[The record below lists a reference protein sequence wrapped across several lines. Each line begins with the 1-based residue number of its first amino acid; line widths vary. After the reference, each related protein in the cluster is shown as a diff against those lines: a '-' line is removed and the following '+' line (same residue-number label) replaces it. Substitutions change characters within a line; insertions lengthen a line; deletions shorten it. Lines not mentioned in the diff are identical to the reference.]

1 MKYLNKIKEFTNSER
16 DHYKDL
22 YTDLILSIDNISE
35 LLDED
40 DYNSRFFIKKVHIIK
55 DYLDKLDDADYKA
68 DKKDFF
74 DFLKSDEKYKTE
86 VLNYKS
92 TIINDLKKLEL
103 CRKCKCL
110 KCISSCSFK
119 KCLNCLPSYYV
130 HNCNEMD
137 NCITKGLN
145 TITLYSN
152 DEERDVNFE
161 PLGLLEDLKENKYYI
176 YLVENNNRNN
186 QHILEYIKYLNGE
199 VEYLP
204 ITKEDLDKIY
214 DSFVKLNCYE

>member
-1 MKYLNKIKEFTNSER
+1 MNKIKEFTNSER

-161 PLGLLEDLKENKYYI
+161 PLGLLENLKENKYYI

>member
-1 MKYLNKIKEFTNSER
+1 MNKIKEFTNSER
-16 DHYKDL
+16 NYYKDL
-22 YTDLILSIDNISE
+22 YTELILSIDNISE

-55 DYLDKLDDADYKA
+55 DYLDRLDDADYKA

-86 VLNYKS
+86 VLDYKS

-110 KCISSCSFK
+110 KCVSSCSFK

-130 HNCNEMD
+130 HNCNKTD

-161 PLGLLEDLKENKYYI
+161 PLGLLEELKENKYYI

-186 QHILEYIKYLNGE
+186 QHILEYVKYLNGE

>member
-161 PLGLLEDLKENKYYI
+161 PLGLLENLKENKYYI